1 MKRVFA
7 SRKFWASI
15 VALLY
20 AFLSVLAPD
29 FPITEEVTTGVV
41 TVLAAYILGV
51 ALEDGLRAA
60 PSGRPGGKSVVKA
73 GKRQPVDNGVD
84 KPADRGG

>member
-1 MKRVFA
+1 MKKVFA

-60 PSGRPGGKSVVKA
+60 PSDRSGGKNAAKA
-73 GKRQPVDNGVD
+73 GKRQPVDNAVD

>member
-1 MKRVFA
+1 MKTVFA

-29 FPITEEVTTGVV
+29 FPISEDVTTGVV

-51 ALEDGLRAA
+51 ALEDGLQSVGKNAGRGNAVKTIKRRA
-60 PSGRPGGKSVVKA
+60 
-73 GKRQPVDNGVD
+73 VDNGVD
-84 KPADRGG
+84 NPSEQGG

>member
-1 MKRVFA
+1 MKKVFA

-60 PSGRPGGKSVVKA
+60 PSNRPGAENVAKTGE
-73 GKRQPVDNGVD
+73 RRLVDNGVD